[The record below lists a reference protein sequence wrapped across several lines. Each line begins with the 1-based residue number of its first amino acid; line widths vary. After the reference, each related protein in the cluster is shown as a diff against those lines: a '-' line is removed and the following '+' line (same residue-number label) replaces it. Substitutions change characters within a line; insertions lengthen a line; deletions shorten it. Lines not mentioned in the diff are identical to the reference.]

1 MGAFSYI
8 HGQLGIGC
16 RAELYLD
23 SFFDRY
29 RGYHL
34 NWTIFVPTLR
44 HYNKCIY
51 FGSKEKL
58 QYIDKNHFATE
69 NANVEFDS
77 CGLIK

>member
-58 QYIDKNHFATE
+58 QQLKIILLQKMQMW
-69 NANVEFDS
+69 S
-77 CGLIK
+77 LIHVD